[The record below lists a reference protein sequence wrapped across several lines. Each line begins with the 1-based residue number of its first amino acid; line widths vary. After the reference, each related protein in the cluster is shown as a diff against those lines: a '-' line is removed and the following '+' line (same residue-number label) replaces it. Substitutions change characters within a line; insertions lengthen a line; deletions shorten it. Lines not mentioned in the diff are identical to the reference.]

1 MNAAN
6 GSERL
11 VKGVQRRLQV
21 GKRIIGISAGSLFR
35 RPARIGR
42 LLGVHEA
49 CPAALSR
56 SGGSDL
62 TFPLSS
68 CSRLALCARLLH
80 ALVLKRIRLGAFRR
94 HSFPSGEAGLAFCT
108 VPSKT
113 LHRTTDAALDRGTHA
128 ARGMLRD
135 VRTVHVLLDSRHRV
149 PLRCTGC
156 RKSIRSCRGNGLL
169 DLVESGDHAL
179 LFGLKA
185 RELGKKR
192 LAFLLQ
198 GGSSIGRRIGNS
210 G

>member
-11 VKGVQRRLQV
+11 VKGVQRRLQI

-94 HSFPSGEAGLAFCT
+94 HSFPPGEAGPAFCI
-108 VPSKT
+108 VPSKLST
-113 LHRTTDAALDRGTHA
+113 ARPMLRLIAALMPPA
-128 ARGMLRD
+128 ACSETCG
-135 VRTVHVLLDSRHRV
+135 
-149 PLRCTGC
+149 RCT
-156 RKSIRSCRGNGLL
+156 
-169 DLVESGDHAL
+169 
-179 LFGLKA
+179 F
-185 RELGKKR
+185 
-192 LAFLLQ
+192 
-198 GGSSIGRRIGNS
+198 SSTPATAS
-210 G
+210 L